1 MAKNNRDVIKTLRF
15 KDSEYRNIMR
25 RAKEQNLQFSA
36 YIKKMISRD
45 YKYDPVL
52 RREVNKLANEV
63 NYIGHNINQIVKNH
77 NSELYSEMDKTK
89 LMEYMRILNEK
100 VDKLLEQHGNK

>member
-15 KDSEYRNIMR
+15 KETEYRDIMR

-45 YKYDPVL
+45 YKFDPIL
-52 RREVNKLANEV
+52 RKEVNRLANEV
-63 NYIGHNINQIVKNH
+63 NYVGHNINQIVKNH
-77 NSELYSEMDKTK
+77 NSKLYSESDKIK

-100 VDKLLEQHGNK
+100 VDQLLAQHGY